1 VGGVDDWL
9 AAAGIRG
16 RGHIG
21 YVAVVG
27 IEGEVDIGTVDGVD
41 LHSAGEV
48 VGIGGAGS
56 NGEKLVREGTAAK
69 KLR

>member
-1 VGGVDDWL
+1 VGGVEDWL

-16 RGHIG
+16 RCHIG

-48 VGIGGAGS
+48 VGIEEQVAMGKS
-56 NGEKLVREGTAAK
+56 L
-69 KLR
+69 